1 MNFKKIILIFILVV
15 IIASFVFLFLFNEN
29 TKQRKEN
36 DKLNVVVTSFS
47 TYDFVKQVSGDK
59 VNLKLLLDPGVDAH
73 SYDPTTSD
81 LINIQESDLFIYIGG
96 QMESWTD
103 KVISSLD
110 TKDTKV
116 ICIADYVDTIDEIKI
131 DGAEHEHE
139 EEHEH
144 EHKEEHKHGFDEH
157 IWTSPENAIKMVE
170 KISNV
175 LSELDIENNDLY
187 NKNSN
192 EYILKIKD
200 VQSKIQDIVDNKVR
214 DRIVF
219 GDKMPMQY
227 FINEFGLKAS
237 AAFSGCSTE
246 TEPSSSTIAYLVN
259 VIKKENI
266 PVVLYVE
273 LNNGKV
279 AEIIANETGAKAMQ
293 IQSLHNISKEDFLNG
308 ETYVSLMNR
317 NLNVLKAALQ

>member
-1 MNFKKIILIFILVV
+1 VNLKKIMLILILVV
-15 IIASFVFLFLFNEN
+15 IIIGFVFLFLFNEN
-29 TKQRKEN
+29 TKQGKEN
-36 DKLNVVVTSFS
+36 DKLNVIVTTFS

-59 VNLKLLLDPGVDAH
+59 VNLKLLLEPGVDAH
-73 SYDPTTSD
+73 SYEPTASN

-96 QMESWTD
+96 KMESWAD
-103 KVISSLD
+103 KVLSSLD

-116 ICIADYVDTIDEIKI
+116 ICMADYVDTTDEMKI

-139 EEHEH
+139 HEDEQEHEH
-144 EHKEEHKHGFDEH
+144 GYDEH
-157 IWTSPENAIKMVE
+157 IWTSPRNAIKMVE

-200 VQSKIQDIVDNKVR
+200 VQSKIQEIVDNKVR

-227 FINEFGLKAS
+227 FINEFGLKVS

-279 AEIIANETGAKAMQ
+279 AQTIANETGAKAMQ
-293 IQSLHNISKEDFLNG
+293 IQSFHNISKDDFLNG
-308 ETYVSLMNR
+308 ETYISLMNR
-317 NLNVLKAALQ
+317 NLNVIKAALQ

>member
-1 MNFKKIILIFILVV
+1 MNLKKIMLILILVV
-15 IIASFVFLFLFNEN
+15 IIIGFVFLFLFNEN
-29 TKQRKEN
+29 TKQGKEN
-36 DKLNVVVTSFS
+36 DKLNVIVTTFS

-59 VNLKLLLDPGVDAH
+59 VNLKLLLEPGVDAH
-73 SYDPTTSD
+73 SYEPTASN

-96 QMESWTD
+96 KMESWAD
-103 KVISSLD
+103 KVLSSLD

-116 ICIADYVDTIDEIKI
+116 ICMADYVDTTDEMKI

-139 EEHEH
+139 HEDEQEHEH
-144 EHKEEHKHGFDEH
+144 GYDEH
-157 IWTSPENAIKMVE
+157 IWTSPRNAIKMVE

-200 VQSKIQDIVDNKVR
+200 VQSKIQEIVDNKVR

-227 FINEFGLKAS
+227 FINEFGLKVS

-279 AEIIANETGAKAMQ
+279 AQTIANETGAKAMQ
-293 IQSLHNISKEDFLNG
+293 IQSFHNISKDDFLNG
-308 ETYVSLMNR
+308 ETYISLMNR
-317 NLNVLKAALQ
+317 NLNVIKAALQ